1 MVSAKVEICFIEV
14 MKINVYRKCAQ
25 NIMRDCGVNK
35 GSKEMQLQLEKDG
48 IFEGFFK
55 LILVFIMGDM
65 ASFYTDGDDL
75 GQKEN

>member
-1 MVSAKVEICFIEV
+1 
-14 MKINVYRKCAQ
+14 
-25 NIMRDCGVNK
+25 MRDCGVNK